1 MSTSIAA
8 ALTAG
13 RQQLRAISDVAA
25 LEARSLLASVL
36 DCDTS
41 HLIAHDDALLSASQH
56 AVYTQALQR
65 RASGEP
71 LAYIVG
77 WREFYGLQLKV
88 NPAVLIPRP
97 ETELL
102 VDLALSLL
110 PESAVARVL
119 DLGTGSGA
127 IALALLSRHAQLH
140 AVATDLSADALR
152 LAAANA
158 RQHGLDAR
166 VQWYEGNWY
175 QALPG
180 TQQPAQQPFDLI
192 VSNPP
197 YVAADDVH
205 LLQGD
210 CRHEPQLA
218 LTPGADDL
226 ASYRAIIA
234 GAAEYLQAGGWLLLE
249 HGHDQ
254 RDRLLQ
260 LFAATHWQQLRTH
273 DDLAGIARVI
283 VAQYQPDQ

>member
-1 MSTSIAA
+1 MPTSIAA

-13 RQQLRAISDVAA
+13 QQQLRGISDVAA

-36 DCDTS
+36 DCDSS
-41 HLIAHDDALLSASQH
+41 HLIAHDDVLLSASQH
-56 AVYTQALQR
+56 AAYSQALQR
-65 RASGEP
+65 RASGQP

-77 WREFYGLQLKV
+77 WREFYGLQLQV

-110 PESAVARVL
+110 PATAVARVL

-127 IALALLSRHAQLH
+127 IALALLNQRAQLH

-166 VQWYEGNWY
+166 VKWYQGSWY
-175 QALPG
+175 QALPA
-180 TQQPAQQPFDLI
+180 TQQPARQPFELI

-234 GAAEYLQAGGWLLLE
+234 GAAEHLQAGGWLLLE

>member
-41 HLIAHDDALLSASQH
+41 HLIAHDDALLSVSQH
-56 AVYTQALQR
+56 AAYTQALQR

-110 PESAVARVL
+110 PASAVARVL

-127 IALALLSRHAQLH
+127 IALALLSRQPQLH

-158 RQHGLDAR
+158 RLHGLDAR
-166 VQWYEGNWY
+166 VQWHQGSWY
-175 QALPG
+175 QALPA
-180 TQQPAQQPFDLI
+180 TQQSARQPFDLI

-226 ASYRAIIA
+226 ASHRVIIA
-234 GAAEYLQAGGWLLLE
+234 GAADHLQAGGWLLLE

-254 RDRLLQ
+254 RERLLQ
-260 LFAATHWQQLRTH
+260 LFPPAHWQQLRTH

>member
-1 MSTSIAA
+1 MPTSIAA

-13 RQQLRAISDVAA
+13 QQQLRGISDVAA

-36 DCDTS
+36 DCDSS

-56 AVYTQALQR
+56 AAYSQALQR
-65 RASGEP
+65 RASGQP

-77 WREFYGLQLKV
+77 WREFYGLQLQV

-110 PESAVARVL
+110 PATAVARVL

-127 IALALLSRHAQLH
+127 IALALLSQRAQLH

-166 VQWYEGNWY
+166 VQWYQGSWY
-175 QALPG
+175 QALPA
-180 TQQPAQQPFDLI
+180 TQQPAQQPFELI

-234 GAAEYLQAGGWLLLE
+234 GAAEHLQAGGWILLE

-254 RDRLLQ
+254 RERLLQ